1 MDVYFI
7 FDVNYSKLTIY
18 LLYNFVRKCHYD
30 ISDYSSNKIILFMA
44 IESLN
49 EECGVFGIY
58 NPTEY
63 VAESIYLGL
72 FALQHRG
79 QESAGIA
86 TSNNKEICYK
96 TNTGL
101 IANVFG
107 DFDVNQLKGNIGI
120 GHTRYSTTGKDS
132 KINAQPLQ
140 VIGTNGELAL
150 GHNGNIINSLELKE
164 KFLSQYNVDYKTT
177 SDSEIIAHMYAN
189 SSGKDWFEKS
199 NYCMRYIKGAYSL
212 LIMTKKEMIAVRDP
226 LGIRPLCLGKKD
238 DSWII
243 SSESAALS
251 HIGADFIREVE
262 NGETIVIDA
271 EGMKSS
277 KYPSRSK
284 DHKMC
289 IFEHIYFS
297 RPDSVIDGQLTYE
310 SRLEMGRSLAL
321 EHPIEADIVVGVPD
335 SAIPAAIGYANQSNI
350 PYTEGLI
357 RNRYVGRTFISP
369 SKKLRELGVKTKF
382 NVLKEV
388 VNGKRIILIDDSI
401 VRGTTTSRVIE
412 MIKNAGAK
420 EVHMRVSSPPITSP
434 CFFGVDMATT
444 SELIANKF
452 SIEKIRMMIGADT
465 LGFLSVNKLKSSVKA
480 SDNNYC
486 KACFTGEYPIPVQLD
501 FDKFHLEKI
510 RQK

>member
-58 NPTEY
+58 NPTES

-297 RPDSVIDGQLTYE
+297 RPDSVVDGQLTYE

>member
-1 MDVYFI
+1 LDVYFI

-58 NPTEY
+58 NPTES

-86 TSNNKEICYK
+86 TSNNKEIFYK

>member
-58 NPTEY
+58 NPTES

-297 RPDSVIDGQLTYE
+297 RPDSVVDGQLTYE
-310 SRLEMGRSLAL
+310 SRLEMGRSLAI